1 TPQVPASAPEF
12 ETFCTTINHGVE
24 MTISELSKVRRLHF
38 EASTMIVAHTRQQ
51 VSGDGVT
58 DGVKKMPQ
66 AEKQARLVQQQAKLQ
81 GLSITG
87 ELQPSHALIDLAASM
102 LDNNAVIW
110 IAPSKCSKREAEL
123 QLTAKEKPQI
133 LSIEQQLLKVT
144 APKLQVKVDNA
155 TEIQMQW
162 SLQRRG
168 IALDQCGLVEWSVHQ
183 HWVQYLMGLLVKPSP
198 DGYNRIRMDQLLNA
212 DRELFTVMSEELQ
225 HKNVR
230 LSDTPSPMNVSMTA
244 LVTDPRITMHL
255 LPLPFRASTGAASLK
270 TSLEGGS
277 TSRPAPT
284 KKAKK
289 AKPSARAK
297 SCPAELK
304 DYKQRDDAEFPLGLP
319 GLSGVDKLRT
329 ETANLVY
336 DACAQLVQELVR
348 EVLREN
354 LSLSPAD
361 LALKRCKELAK
372 WTMRAAALKEEELVF
387 KQGMQE
393 TVLGQLRREDDQ
405 DELVVG
411 TWAKTLEEVSLG
423 YIWQDHDSK
432 PDDVFLAKRS
442 LGVEICLD
450 GFKDGVVT
458 IGHTNERC
466 EELGKVLGFL
476 VTSRAGKAERSDFQT
491 QT

>member
-144 APKLQVKVDNA
+144 APELQVKVDNA

-336 DACAQLVQELVR
+336 DACAQLVQELVTWN
-348 EVLREN
+348 V
-354 LSLSPAD
+354 
-361 LALKRCKELAK
+361 CC
-372 WTMRAAALKEEELVF
+372 TV
-387 KQGMQE
+387 E

-476 VTSRAGKAERSDFQT
+476 VTSRAGKAE
-491 QT
+491 

>member
-144 APKLQVKVDNA
+144 APELQVKVDNA

-225 HKNVR
+225 HKNV
-230 LSDTPSPMNVSMTA
+230 
-244 LVTDPRITMHL
+244 ITMHL

-270 TSLEGGS
+270 TSL
-277 TSRPAPT
+277 
-284 KKAKK
+284 
-289 AKPSARAK
+289 
-297 SCPAELK
+297 
-304 DYKQRDDAEFPLGLP
+304 EFPLGLP

-336 DACAQLVQELVR
+336 DACAQLVQVR

-393 TVLGQLRREDDQ
+393 HLRVLMSKKRLLLFQEMLQAVQYPDSELVADIAAGFKLTGWQPQTGVFPSCVKRPQFDVETLKKLSSGLNRTVLGQLRREDDQ

-458 IGHTNERC
+458 IGHTNERI
-466 EELGKVLGFL
+466 LGDI
-476 VTSRAGKAERSDFQT
+476 AGRQ
-491 QT
+491 

>member
-1 TPQVPASAPEF
+1 
-12 ETFCTTINHGVE
+12 
-24 MTISELSKVRRLHF
+24 
-38 EASTMIVAHTRQQ
+38 
-51 VSGDGVT
+51 
-58 DGVKKMPQ
+58 
-66 AEKQARLVQQQAKLQ
+66 
-81 GLSITG
+81 
-87 ELQPSHALIDLAASM
+87 M

-144 APKLQVKVDNA
+144 APELQVKVDNA

-270 TSLEGGS
+270 TSLEEGS

-304 DYKQRDDAEFPLGLP
+304 DYKQRDDADRPICWCFNMKQG
-319 GLSGVDKLRT
+319 
-329 ETANLVY
+329 
-336 DACAQLVQELVR
+336 CH
-348 EVLREN
+348 EVVTN
-354 LSLSPAD
+354 G
-361 LALKRCKELAK
+361 RCKKGMHVCMKCHRANHSLLAC
-372 WTMRAAALKEEELVF
+372 RAK
-387 KQGMQE
+387 
-393 TVLGQLRREDDQ
+393 
-405 DELVVG
+405 
-411 TWAKTLEEVSLG
+411 S
-423 YIWQDHDSK
+423 
-432 PDDVFLAKRS
+432 
-442 LGVEICLD
+442 
-450 GFKDGVVT
+450 
-458 IGHTNERC
+458 
-466 EELGKVLGFL
+466 
-476 VTSRAGKAERSDFQT
+476 
-491 QT
+491 